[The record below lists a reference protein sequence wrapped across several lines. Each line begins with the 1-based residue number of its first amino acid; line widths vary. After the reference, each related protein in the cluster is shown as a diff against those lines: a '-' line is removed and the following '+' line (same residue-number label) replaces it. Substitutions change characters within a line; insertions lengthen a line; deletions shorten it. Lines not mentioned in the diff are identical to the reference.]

1 MHYQNRYIWESE
13 ENESYMNKDFK
24 SQALEANLA
33 ETRYKNIHIPEHH
46 QAFIRL
52 SEKYYG
58 IHKRAQECITEF
70 HHPLSNRKFVIEE
83 LRKILISDFW
93 FYSSGDKPRFAFDII
108 IDLHAEL
115 LKEDLKSELIKIAL
129 RNLLE
134 FCVKAHEKS
143 FREAIDKTLDVL
155 QGAIE
160 KHQHA
165 YIRSTALFAK
175 NLNKLAGS
183 ELYREKALTLY
194 KDILLRNSGFWQETS
209 QTKEWL
215 DANPDKLSPANREK
229 LLYLVDSY
237 LAGLTQKTRHATTF
251 ETLEEIDGFD
261 DIAKKFEGF
270 VDEFDSFIEK
280 FYYIFHLLQIPG
292 MKAYQERLI
301 WSVNKMLRDA
311 TDEVSDENLPGF
323 IDRMFELCENMR
335 KHHISSVL
343 DILLTLGEKIIDRDQ
358 SDDKYIINYFEKK
371 LIDFGFETPGMVY
384 INEEWQLHVNKNH
397 IKNIRVWLELIEYSQ
412 SIMEKLLSSLIV
424 NLRLGGIFISDTDLF
439 QREIT
444 KVLNSNI
451 APYYKKV
458 KQLTRIFPVYFNEIG
473 AEGEIR
479 DTTTSMDEIY
489 KRQDRLVHFLRKQVH
504 TESNNT
510 LINLTRKVFMFWYDG
525 NKEKLHGTIPYDVY
539 DSIDLDGEY
548 FRHIHEMVRHLC
560 KEAECDHDSLLNTSQ
575 DHMNRLIEEIPDE
588 ISNEKDKL
596 RLREIHRLYAFLKE
610 KYSFETVDIIPM
622 LRQHTAFRKK
632 DIESFDRALNSG
644 SFEKSLKLIYQF
656 MDHLKNIIFTSETSE
671 SWENIYHKRHIAIG
685 IPSMYG
691 VYREPKF
698 EALGLTFRLERIA
711 TRLMEKVV
719 QTINLD
725 YISNKKLQDIYK
737 ILDYFR
743 EGLELDGIT
752 SQAFNSNLSMLKYS
766 LTSRSFSLEQYINIF
781 QFMAE
786 DVKKIISKYFLKS
799 YEYPLNQIVP
809 QLFDPESKLDEKA
822 RNKLIN
828 EKSEKFFRDIIA
840 SAFLVQPLDNFISR
854 ILGSLRGMVDNIK
867 PEWIPDIMTYNSD
880 MAMSPLYRTTPA
892 LDNQVFLGSKAYF
905 LKKLHLTNFPVPP
918 GFVVTT
924 EVFRR
929 INTIMNHPVIR
940 RELEQQLKH
949 EIKQLEQR
957 ANKRFGDPT
966 NPLLL
971 SVRSGTAIS
980 MPGAMDTF
988 LNVGMNDELTEQL
1001 SRQPNFAWT
1010 SWDCYRRLLQ
1020 SWGMFHGISRDTFDQ
1035 IMIDYKE
1042 KYGVKLKV
1050 EFRPH
1055 HMREMALTYKDVLK
1069 QQGVTFEEDVFEQL
1083 KTSVLFVFD
1092 SWSSERAQ
1100 VYRDHLQIAD
1110 EWGTAAII
1118 QEMKL
1123 GNINLDSGTGVV
1135 FTQNPNRQR
1144 PGVHLYGDFSLTSQ
1158 GEDIVGGLVNVHP
1171 VGKTQRKQN
1180 QLQEQSLQ
1188 EMMPQI
1194 YKRIHEIATDL
1205 TENQGYNPQEI
1216 EFTFESS
1223 QPEDLYV
1230 LQTRDQDISQPD
1242 VIKVFTTRRDDM
1254 LLAGRGTG
1262 IGGGAMNGIIA
1273 FDRKDLKTL
1282 SEKYPHQ
1289 NLILVR
1295 PDTVP
1300 DDIDMIFDCQ
1310 GLLTAKGGATSHAA
1324 VTAVRLGKTCVVNC
1338 SALRVNEEQ
1347 KTATL
1352 GSYTFRPGDEV
1363 SIDGNTGNIYKGQ
1376 YPTDKT
1382 EVKPV

>member
-1 MHYQNRYIWESE
+1 MD
-13 ENESYMNKDFK
+13 KGFK

-33 ETRYKNIHIPEHH
+33 ETRYKNIHIPENH
-46 QAFIRL
+46 QAFIDL

-70 HHPLSNRKFVIEE
+70 HHPLCNKKFVSEE

-93 FYSSGDKPRFAFDII
+93 FYSAAQEPGYAFETILNLHRKLLLEELKD
-108 IDLHAEL
+108 DLV
-115 LKEDLKSELIKIAL
+115 KIL
-129 RNLLE
+129 VRNLLE
-134 FCVKAHEKS
+134 FNVKALEQSYTKL
-143 FREAIDKTLDVL
+143 IDKSLDIL
-155 QGAIE
+155 QEGLENHPDAF
-160 KHQHA
+160 
-165 YIRSTALFAK
+165 IRSTDMFRK
-175 NLNKLAGS
+175 NLEKLMRSGQFDEHAVL
-183 ELYREKALTLY
+183 LYRS
-194 KDILLRNSGFWQETS
+194 ILKQNINYWQETAQTHDWLSRNSG
-209 QTKEWL
+209 
-215 DANPDKLSPANREK
+215 KLSAKTGKK
-229 LLYLVDSY
+229 LENFVYNYLSDVTHQIESAGAFSE
-237 LAGLTQKTRHATTF
+237 LA
-251 ETLEEIDGFD
+251 EVDGFD
-261 DIAKKFEGF
+261 EIAGKFEGF
-270 VDEFDSFIEK
+270 VSELPSFIEK
-280 FYYIFHLLQIPG
+280 FYYIFYLLQLPG
-292 MKAYQERLI
+292 MRNYQERLI
-301 WSVNKMLRDA
+301 WNINKMLRDA
-311 TDEVSDENLPGF
+311 TGEVDNENLTGF
-323 IDRMFELCENMR
+323 IDQMFELCQDMR
-335 KHHISSVL
+335 DPHISSVL
-343 DILLTLGEKIIDRDQ
+343 DIILTLGKKVIDRDY
-358 SDDKYIINYFEKK
+358 SEDKSLINYFEKK
-371 LIDFGFETPGMVY
+371 LIDFGFESPGVVY
-384 INEEWQLHVNKNH
+384 VNEEWQLSVNQNH

-444 KVLNSNI
+444 KILNSNI
-451 APYYKKV
+451 SPYYKKV

-510 LINLTRKVFMFWYDG
+510 LIGLTRKVFAFWYDG
-525 NKEKLHGTIPYDVY
+525 NKEKLKDFLPQDVY
-539 DSIDLDGEY
+539 EAIDTDGEY
-548 FRHIHEMVRHLC
+548 FKWIHQMVRHLC
-560 KEAECDHDSLLNTSQ
+560 KDKDCHVDELLNTSQ
-575 DHMNRLIEEIPDE
+575 EEFNALIEEIPED

-610 KYSFETVDIIPM
+610 KYSFDTVDIIPM
-622 LRQHTAFRKK
+622 LRQQTALKK
-632 DIESFDRALNSG
+632 EEVEEFDRALKAEN
-644 SFEKSLKLIYQF
+644 FEQSLRLIYHFMEQF
-656 MDHLKNIIFTSETSE
+656 KNVIFTDETSE
-671 SWENIYHKRHIAIG
+671 GWENIYHKRHIAIG

-691 VYREPKF
+691 MYREPKF

-719 QTINLD
+719 QNINLD
-725 YISNKKLQDIYK
+725 YISNKKLQNIYK
-737 ILDYFR
+737 ILDFFR

-786 DVKKIISKYFLKS
+786 DVKKVISKYFLKS
-799 YEYPLNQIVP
+799 YEYPLNRIVP
-809 QLFDPESKLDEKA
+809 QLFDPEGKLEQKEQN
-822 RNKLIN
+822 RLIS
-828 EKSEKFFRDIIA
+828 EKSEKFFREIIA

-854 ILGSLRGMVDNIK
+854 ILGSLREMIDNIK

-880 MAMSPLYRTTPA
+880 MSISPLYRETPA

-905 LKKLHLTNFPVPP
+905 LKKLYLANLPVPP

-940 RELEQQLKH
+940 HELEAQLRWGIGRV
-949 EIKQLEQR
+949 ER
-957 ANKRFGDPT
+957 FTRKRFGDPT
-966 NPLLL
+966 RPLLL

-988 LNVGMNDELTEQL
+988 LNVGMNDELTEKL

-1050 EFRPH
+1050 EFKPQ
-1055 HMREMALTYKDVLK
+1055 HMREMAFTYKEVLREN
-1069 QQGVTFEEDVFEQL
+1069 GVTFEEDVFEQL
-1083 KTSVLFVFD
+1083 KTSILFVFD
-1092 SWSSERAQ
+1092 SWSSDRAQ

-1123 GNINLDSGTGVV
+1123 GNMNLDSGTGVV

-1144 PGVHLYGDFSLTSQ
+1144 PGVHLYGDFSLNSQ

-1180 QLQEQSLQ
+1180 QLPEESLQ

-1194 YKRIHEIATDL
+1194 YKRIHDIATEL

-1216 EFTFESS
+1216 EFTFESADPS
-1223 QPEDLYV
+1223 DLYI
-1230 LQTRDQDISQPD
+1230 LQTRDQDIKQPD
-1242 VIKVFTTRRDDM
+1242 IIKIFTTRKDEM
-1254 LLAGRGTG
+1254 KLAGRGTG

-1273 FDRKDLKTL
+1273 FDRKDLATL
-1282 SEKYPHQ
+1282 RKKYPNQ

-1300 DDIDMIFDCQ
+1300 DDIDMIFECN

-1324 VTAVRLGKTCVVNC
+1324 VTAVRLGKTCVVNS
-1338 SALRVNEEQ
+1338 SALQVDEEK

-1352 GSYTFRPGDEV
+1352 GQYTFKTGDEV
-1363 SIDGNTGNIYKGQ
+1363 AIDGNTGNIYQGQ

-1382 EVKPV
+1382 EVKTV